1 MANLENL
8 KSELQAK
15 YPTAKK
21 FAVVSLGFSVFAG
34 SLLAAIERANDLAWQ
49 NIVVEVIGL

>member
-1 MANLENL
+1 MPELNSIVA
-8 KSELQAK
+8 ELQAK

-34 SLLAAIERANDLAWQ
+34 SLVAAIERANELAWQ
-49 NIVVEVIGL
+49 NIAVEVIGL

>member
-21 FAVVSLGFSVFAG
+21 FQVISLGMILFAG
-34 SLLAAIERANDLAWQ
+34 TLVAAVERANELAWQ
-49 NIVVEVIGL
+49 NISVDVIGI